1 MNKII
6 YAFFISLVLSIAV
19 TAYSDSVQA
28 DLQDNLTRLHIIANS
43 DGDADQA
50 VKLKVRDAALNQIRK
65 KINSENGVSNI
76 INELPELE
84 KTANETLRKNGFAYT
99 AKAVYG
105 KFDFPKKTYKN
116 MTLPAGE
123 YYGVRIILGSGSG
136 HNWWCVLYPPLCTSG
151 GDTVT
156 LDEKSQKLLRDSL
169 SPEAYDIITSSDK
182 GITVKFKTVELIQ
195 EIRQKLK
202 QIK

>member
-19 TAYSDSVQA
+19 TAYSDNVQA

-43 DGDADQA
+43 DSEPDQA
-50 VKLKVRDAALNQIRK
+50 VKLKVRDAALNQIRE
-65 KINSENGVSNI
+65 KINSENGIENI

-84 KTANETLRKNGFAYT
+84 KTANKTLLENGFNYT
-99 AKAVYG
+99 AKAMYG

-123 YYGVRIILGSGSG
+123 YYGVRIVLGNGDG
-136 HNWWCVLYPPLCTSG
+136 HNWWCVLYPPLCTS
-151 GDTVT
+151 DTNTMT
-156 LDEKSQKLLRDSL
+156 LDEKSQAMLQDSL
-169 SPEAYDIITSSDK
+169 NPETYDIITSSDK
-182 GITVKFKTVELIQ
+182 GIVVKFRAVELIG
-195 EIRQKLK
+195 ELRQKLK

>member
-6 YAFFISLVLSIAV
+6 YAFFISLILSIAV
-19 TAYSDSVQA
+19 TAYSDNVQT

-43 DGDADQA
+43 DSEADQT
-50 VKLKVRDAALNQIRK
+50 VKLKVRDAALNQIRE
-65 KINSENGVSNI
+65 KINSENGIENI

-84 KTANETLRKNGFAYT
+84 KTANKTLSENGFNYT
-99 AKAVYG
+99 AKALYG
-105 KFDFPKKTYKN
+105 KFDFPQKTYKN

-123 YYGVRIILGSGSG
+123 YYGVRIILGNGEG

-151 GDTVT
+151 TNTMT
-156 LDEKSQKLLRDSL
+156 LDEKSQKLLHDSL
-169 SPEAYDIITSSDK
+169 NQETYDIITGSDK
-182 GITVKFKTVELIQ
+182 DIVVKFKAVELIQ
-195 EIRQKLK
+195 ELRQKLK

>member
-65 KINSENGVSNI
+65 KINSENGVSDI

-151 GDTVT
+151 GDTMT
-156 LDEKSQKLLRDSL
+156 LDEKSQKLLRDNL
-169 SPEAYDIITSSDK
+169 NPEAYDIITSSDK

>member
-6 YAFFISLVLSIAV
+6 YAFFISLILSIAV
-19 TAYSDSVQA
+19 TAYSNNVQT

-43 DGDADQA
+43 DSEADQT
-50 VKLKVRDAALNQIRK
+50 VKLKVRDAALNQIRE
-65 KINSENGVSNI
+65 KINSENGIENI

-84 KTANETLRKNGFAYT
+84 KTANKTLSENGFNYT
-99 AKAVYG
+99 AKALYG
-105 KFDFPKKTYKN
+105 KFDFPQKTYKN

-123 YYGVRIILGSGSG
+123 YYGVRIILGNGEG

-151 GDTVT
+151 TNTMT
-156 LDEKSQKLLRDSL
+156 LDEKSQKLLHDSL
-169 SPEAYDIITSSDK
+169 NQETYDIITGSDK
-182 GITVKFKTVELIQ
+182 DIVVKFKAVELIQ
-195 EIRQKLK
+195 ELRQKLK